1 MNVFDFILI
10 FNNIVIVCLILTENE
25 YPITQKLSGNK
36 SWNRDKL
43 VAFSIL
49 IHLGL
54 LLLRRKIHY
63 L

>member
-1 MNVFDFILI
+1 MNILDIILI
-10 FNNIVIVCLILTENE
+10 FNNFIIVFLILTENE
-25 YPITQKLSGNK
+25 YPITQKLNENK

-43 VAFSIL
+43 IVFSIL

-63 L
+63 S